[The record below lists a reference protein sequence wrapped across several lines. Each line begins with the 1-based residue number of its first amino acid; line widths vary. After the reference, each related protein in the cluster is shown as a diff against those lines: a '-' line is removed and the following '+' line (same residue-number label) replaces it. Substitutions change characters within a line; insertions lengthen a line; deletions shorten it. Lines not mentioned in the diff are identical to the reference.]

1 MYDDL
6 TPSLS
11 MKVGMTF
18 AYAVTFIVGF
28 VGNSVGMYVVCK
40 RNGGV
45 KTVTNLLI
53 ANMAFA
59 DLLVTLLS
67 MPTSIAQM
75 YISNR
80 WFSGSFG
87 TLTCKLIYT
96 SFFLSL
102 AASVFTI
109 VFISAERYVA
119 IFFPLRGDSLKLP
132 KLLTCLIWVLAFLM
146 TSPFLIIFT
155 TKEQEPM
162 GTHYCVTEWPW
173 QGDDDSAQQA
183 TLRVL
188 KDYFIAIFV
197 ILYCFPVLFV
207 GFLYSLICFKLW
219 FVAAPPNTGHKSH
232 RAALQKSRKKV
243 VKLLVAIVVVFTVCF
258 FPSHLMHYYLVFRFD
273 IYLKIEHW
281 GYVTYWISQANSS
294 INPCLYILL
303 NDSFRHDF
311 LKVLSRGMHGCCRRM
326 SSCSRRR
333 VKPRTRIRSNNSS
346 SSHSQQRR
354 LSFMQLLQVVR
365 GTFSSAFNPTQS
377 ARITGETRLARNSLT
392 PINHAR
398 VANDTKF

>member
-1 MYDDL
+1 MDGDL
-6 TPSLS
+6 VPSIS
-11 MKVGMTF
+11 MKVGMTI
-18 AYAVTFIVGF
+18 AYTITFIVGF
-28 VGNSVGMYVVCK
+28 FGNGIGMYVVCK
-40 RNGGV
+40 RNGGI

-59 DLLVTLLS
+59 DLLVTLFS
-67 MPTSIAQM
+67 MPTTVAQL
-75 YISNR
+75 YISHR

-87 TLTCKLIYT
+87 TLTCKLVYS

-132 KLLTCLIWVLAFLM
+132 KLLTSLIWVLAFLM
-146 TSPFLIIFT
+146 TSPILILFK
-155 TKEQEPM
+155 TKQFDPM
-162 GTHYCVTEWPW
+162 GPHYCITEWPW
-173 QGDDDSAQQA
+173 PDSVD
-183 TLRVL
+183 TVEETTFRVL
-188 KDYFIAIFV
+188 KDYFIALFV

-207 GFLYSLICFKLW
+207 GFLYSLISFKLW
-219 FVAAPPNTGHKSH
+219 FVASPGNNHKSH

-243 VKLLVAIVVVFTVCF
+243 VKLLIAIVVVFSVCF
-258 FPSHLMHYYLVFRFD
+258 FPSHLMHYYLVFRYD
-273 IYLKIEHW
+273 MYLKIEHW
-281 GYVTYWISQANSS
+281 GFVLYWMSQANSS

-311 LKVLSRGMHGCCRRM
+311 LKVLSRGRHGCCRRM

-333 VKPRTRIRSNNSS
+333 VKPRIRSNNSS
-346 SSHSQQRR
+346 GSHSQQRR

-365 GTFSSAFNPTQS
+365 GTFSSAFNASPS

-392 PINHAR
+392 PMNHAR
-398 VANDTKF
+398 IACDTKF